1 MSKIRIASLGG
12 ISENGK
18 NMYVVEVDDKIF
30 VLDAGLIY
38 PEIDMYGIDAVVP
51 NVDYL
56 IERKNRI
63 KGIFLSH
70 GHIDHIGA
78 VAYLLKYIKAP
89 IYGTDFTISLVE
101 ATILSHGL
109 NVEDYHLYRINKN
122 KKLKFD
128 NVNVTFINVNHSL
141 PDSAII
147 VISTPDGNIVYA
159 PDFNFSIELTQKYAV
174 AYDKLLDLTSKNNL
188 VVMAESVGISDNNRP
203 DNDAMFDQTIY
214 KEIVKV
220 DGTIYVVSFST
231 DVSRIQKIINTA
243 IVHNRK
249 IGFIGGRGEQIVSMA
264 IKTGHLVL
272 KPEDY
277 ITADTPRNKKLYF
290 VVGNYAEPYYMIN
303 KILKGGV
310 KNQQMVPGDEIITL
324 SSPLAGTTV
333 YALSVIDEIYRNN
346 ILHLNVDKTQFR
358 TSHATKTDLNQ
369 LYKITNPKYIL
380 PIKGEDRHI
389 DRHIRLLDE
398 LKLSDKY
405 LDLRDGKIIEFIDGI
420 YNNSNDKIKIGKVYV
435 DGSLT
440 GTVNDKIVKERD
452 TLAQHGIIIITTYVD
467 TKAKEI
473 VKEPNIITK
482 GFAYNKFDDTK
493 LELLKESV
501 TKVIKN
507 NLEKKNKT
515 LAEIETQVTNEAKKV
530 IMRLI
535 KEEVSLLTPII
546 NVKKDEK
553 KENKLNNSKTL
564 AKK

>member
-12 ISENGK
+12 IGENGK

-56 IERKNRI
+56 IEIKNRI

-405 LDLRDGKIIEFIDGI
+405 LDLRDGKIIEFIDGV

-493 LELLKESV
+493 LELLKEAV

-515 LAEIETQVTNEAKKV
+515 LAEIETHVTNEAKKV

>member
-56 IERKNRI
+56 IERKNKI

-405 LDLRDGKIIEFIDGI
+405 LDLRDGKIIEFIDGV

-515 LAEIETQVTNEAKKV
+515 LAEIETNVTNEAKKV